1 MRREDTFCMRC
12 NKNLS
17 KNNSGF
23 TLLELIVTV
32 VILALVTAPFLS
44 SFVTA
49 SKTNLKAKRIEVGNE
64 ISQEIIERFKGST
77 LNYMVSQYG
86 MSEILDGSGN
96 PTGGYKA
103 TISGNTAKLKGYK
116 GYKADIEIVP
126 TAADVNGDKTPVL
139 DLVSTD
145 STVLISNSVVKY
157 DKSYATATKK
167 VLDVTIEY
175 NDGSSDPAAKGYH
188 VKSGVTY
195 YQGGVS
201 YPGGVAD
208 VLVKET
214 DSTGNK
220 IVPSIYI
227 TYKALRSADEINITN
242 TVPDTVLAGDLISI
256 HLISQEGPVKIIP
269 QNVKINDGSGSA
281 SLHDYN
287 DNPSMYALNNISIY
301 TNVLTSNGTAPNI
314 YNVVRTENVDYI
326 YNLTVKVKYG
336 DKTISTVKAT
346 KNIVG

>member
-1 MRREDTFCMRC
+1 MRC
-12 NKNLS
+12 NKKLS

-77 LNYMVSQYG
+77 IDYMVSQYG

-103 TISGNTAKLKGYK
+103 TISGNTAQLKGYK

-208 VLVKET
+208 VLVKEN
-214 DSTGNK
+214 DSEGNK

-269 QNVKINDGSGSA
+269 QNVKIDNNGTRLV
-281 SLHDYN
+281 SLNDYN
-287 DNPSMYALNNISIY
+287 SYPSMYELKNISMY
-301 TNVLTSNGTAPNI
+301 TNVLTSNGTVPNI

-326 YNLTVKVKYG
+326 YNLTVKVKHG